1 MHLRSARE
9 HVAREMRAHM
19 QTNKQQPWTRQTNKQ
34 TNKQTNND
42 TLVIHPGKAENKNQ
56 QSARKKPIETH
67 WVVEAIIA

>member
-1 MHLRSARE
+1 
-9 HVAREMRAHM
+9 MRAHM
-19 QTNKQQPWTRQTNKQ
+19 QTNKQQTWTRQ